1 VRKAWEAIDLAGGGL
16 QTVNVRLRQA
26 MRKRTIA
33 YGLWL
38 LFPVGAHRFYLRS
51 PGGGLVYLALSISS
65 IVVAVTVGRPYPW
78 PGIGLLSAL
87 ALFDLWW
94 IDGAVTRVNKA
105 LRMSMLLRRDVQPP
119 AGYRGRYTD
128 DGTPDTLVEYLRIK
142 ERERAGHPSV
152 EGRPAANDTA
162 EDARAPSFAA
172 QEAMLKQLARR
183 RGKTDD

>member
-1 VRKAWEAIDLAGGGL
+1 VRKAWQAIDLAGGGL
-16 QTVNVRLRQA
+16 QSVNVRLRRA

-51 PGGGLVYLALSISS
+51 PAGGLVYLVLSIGSLAAAL
-65 IVVAVTVGRPYPW
+65 AVGGPYAW
-78 PGIGLLSAL
+78 PGAALLSAL

-105 LRMSMLLRRDVQPP
+105 LRMSMLMRRDVRPP

-128 DGTPDTLVEYLRIK
+128 DGPPDVLAEYVRLK

-152 EGRPAANDTA
+152 EGRPAANDAA
-162 EDARAPSFAA
+162 EDAPARSFAE
-172 QEAMLKQLARR
+172 QEALLKQLARR
-183 RGKTDD
+183 REKPDV